1 MGNKKVLVIVL
12 GIILVVIIAIFAI
25 VNVVTKKDREYEII
39 VEKELN
45 YWLLNIDEHYGVID
59 KTGKIIIEPE
69 YDRIDIPNRDKAIF
83 VTYKEDLKNIVN
95 EKNESI
101 YKDIDVSAIEIIDE
115 NDEENTFD
123 TSRLKYVENGKY
135 GLLDFSGK
143 KITEAKYDEI
153 ISLTDKYGE
162 YRVKKDN
169 KYGVLSNKGVE
180 LVDIKYDYVA
190 GDGYSV
196 DGSYKEAGYIVG
208 KKTDDGILYGYIDKN
223 EKEILKME
231 NENVYR
237 VLDMPGSEL
246 YLVVT
251 QNGRSQIFK
260 DKKNKTDYLYRE
272 VRYSVHSNMFVVQKN
287 KTYGLLDKDFNV
299 IIEPKYNELLVAG
312 IYVNASI
319 GEEMYVFDLNGKEIK
334 NSEYIGLEKTSTE
347 KYYIAID
354 KENYMYGV
362 LNEDMEVVLEPTY
375 DYIRE
380 VENTDLIVAT
390 KGDSITIFSANMK
403 KLVSVNNA
411 SMDIV
416 NNHIKIL
423 TDDSTEYFTM
433 SGKQVDNMT
442 VYLKNEIYADKKN
455 GKWGFVD
462 LEGNVVVKHQY
473 DKVTEVNSYG
483 FAGIYSNGKWGVIDG
498 KGNIVL
504 KPKYKSETEEPSFI
518 GEYYIDGNECTNI
531 IY

>member
-1 MGNKKVLVIVL
+1 
-12 GIILVVIIAIFAI
+12 
-25 VNVVTKKDREYEII
+25 
-39 VEKELN
+39 
-45 YWLLNIDEHYGVID
+45 
-59 KTGKIIIEPE
+59 
-69 YDRIDIPNRDKAIF
+69 
-83 VTYKEDLKNIVN
+83 
-95 EKNESI
+95 
-101 YKDIDVSAIEIIDE
+101 
-115 NDEENTFD
+115 
-123 TSRLKYVENGKY
+123 
-135 GLLDFSGK
+135 
-143 KITEAKYDEI
+143 
-153 ISLTDKYGE
+153 
-162 YRVKKDN
+162 
-169 KYGVLSNKGVE
+169 
-180 LVDIKYDYVA
+180 
-190 GDGYSV
+190 
-196 DGSYKEAGYIVG
+196 
-208 KKTDDGILYGYIDKN
+208 
-223 EKEILKME
+223 
-231 NENVYR
+231 
-237 VLDMPGSEL
+237 
-246 YLVVT
+246 
-251 QNGRSQIFK
+251 
-260 DKKNKTDYLYRE
+260 
-272 VRYSVHSNMFVVQKN
+272 
-287 KTYGLLDKDFNV
+287 
-299 IIEPKYNELLVAG
+299 
-312 IYVNASI
+312 
-319 GEEMYVFDLNGKEIK
+319 
-334 NSEYIGLEKTSTE
+334 
-347 KYYIAID
+347 
-354 KENYMYGV
+354 MYGV

-518 GEYYIDGNECTNI
+518 GEYYIDGNECKNI